1 MAGFSDYKCAIIQ
14 TTKVFFYNVVCL
26 SWFMVGIVSSERQPG
41 QVTVCLLSQRHN
53 QLFTLTAAANANLE

>member
-1 MAGFSDYKCAIIQ
+1 
-14 TTKVFFYNVVCL
+14 
-26 SWFMVGIVSSERQPG
+26 MVGIVSSERQPG

>member
-14 TTKVFFYNVVCL
+14 TTTFFYNVVCL

-41 QVTVCLLSQRHN
+41 QVTVCLSAITEARANCSYSQL
-53 QLFTLTAAANANLE
+53 QLTLI